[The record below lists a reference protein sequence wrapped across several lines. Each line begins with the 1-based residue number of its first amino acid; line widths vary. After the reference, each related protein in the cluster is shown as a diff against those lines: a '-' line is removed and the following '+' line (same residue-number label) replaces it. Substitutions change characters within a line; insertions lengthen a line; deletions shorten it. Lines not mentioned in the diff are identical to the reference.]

1 MPTPTHDKLFLEII
15 NYAHMDIVK
24 SLGKVLG
31 KTRISVLKLDKKGNY
46 EIRLTICIATFNG
59 TTH

>member
-31 KTRISVLKLDKKGNY
+31 KSWESLGKNKDIGI
-46 EIRLTICIATFNG
+46 EIRQEREL
-59 TTH
+59 